1 MKMKFFALFLLLT
14 FVQGCSFLKN
24 VMPDWHDETNQE
36 SQIVQEQQTVD
47 SSLLPVN
54 PYLWQATL
62 DKLSFMPL
70 ASSDAK
76 GGVIITDWKSM
87 SGVPDEQFKVNVA
100 IHTRVLRVDGLKV
113 EVFERKFV
121 DGKWTDAHNNSQ
133 LANELEKAILYRAR
147 ELFRSDVISR

>member
-1 MKMKFFALFLLLT
+1 MKKYLCLAVISVLFLN
-14 FVQGCSFLKN
+14 GCSYMQNLWPFGDDISEKETIQ
-24 VMPDWHDETNQE
+24 DEG
-36 SQIVQEQQTVD
+36 SY
-47 SSLLPVN
+47 LAVN
-54 PYLWQATL
+54 PYLWQASL
-62 DKLSFMPL
+62 DKLAFMPL

-87 SGVPDEQFKVNVA
+87 SGVPDEQFKVNVV
-100 IHTRVLRVDGLKV
+100 IHTRELRVDGLKV

>member
-1 MKMKFFALFLLLT
+1 MKMKFFVVLSFLI
-14 FVQGCSFLKN
+14 FVQGCSFWKN
-24 VMPDWHDETNQE
+24 VMPDWHVEE
-36 SQIVQEQQTVD
+36 SQEKQVAQEQQTVD
-47 SSLLPVN
+47 SSLLSVN

-100 IHTRVLRVDGLKV
+100 IYTRELRVDGLKV
-113 EVFERKFV
+113 EVFARKFV
-121 DGKWTDAHNNSQ
+121 DGKWTDAHNNSR
-133 LANELEKAILYRAR
+133 LASELEKAILYRAR